1 MPRRRLL
8 VARLVV
14 EDGWL
19 VGEVAARF
27 QVSWPT
33 VKRWANHYRAVH
45 AGQVIPAAPLAEQ
58 DQPADRPACVGL
70 RLRLCEG
77 PVQLA
82 CQLRIAPSTVHR
94 ILTDAHLNRLSHV
107 DRTTGELV
115 RCYEHDCPGVMLHGD
130 VEKLGSI
137 FEGGGWRYVGR
148 HQGEKNRVA
157 APGKPRN
164 KYRDPLM
171 GGAFVHTVIGGH
183 SRVGYAEVYDDE
195 TAVAAIAVLV
205 RAVEWFNT
213 GGVAVERGLSDNG
226 GVYRS
231 HLW

>member
-1 MPRRRLL
+1 M
-8 VARLVV
+8 
-14 EDGWL
+14 
-19 VGEVAARF
+19 
-27 QVSWPT
+27 
-33 VKRWANHYRAVH
+33 
-45 AGQVIPAAPLAEQ
+45 
-58 DQPADRPACVGL
+58 
-70 RLRLCEG
+70 
-77 PVQLA
+77 QLA

-148 HQGEKNRVA
+148 RQGEKNRVA
-157 APGKPRN
+157 APRKPRN

-195 TAVAAIAVLV
+195 TAVTAIAVLV